1 MTVQIPAV
9 LERAR
14 ALTAPALRAAVER
27 LEPSI
32 ARVAAYH
39 LGWVD
44 VSGRPVAGNGGK
56 AVRPALAVLSAEAVG
71 ADARVALPGAVAVEL
86 VHNFSLLHD
95 DLMDG
100 DEERRHRPT
109 AWKAFGP
116 ALAVLTGDALLALA
130 EDVVLSAPG
139 ETGAR
144 AARHLTEAT
153 DRLIRGQAEDLSFEG
168 RLEVSVAECMAMEGN
183 KTGALLACSSSI
195 GAVLAGASSGTVATL
210 GEFGHH
216 LGLAFQAIDD
226 LLGIWGLPE
235 LTGKPTWSD
244 LRQRKKSVPV
254 TVALGKRTPGS
265 ERLAALLAGQ
275 GPVGDEDL
283 ALAAKLVQEAGGRD
297 WAQREA
303 ERQLELAMACLDA
316 VAMPAAARDDLVN
329 LARFV
334 TTREL

>member
-1 MTVQIPAV
+1 MSVQIPAV
-9 LERAR
+9 LERVR
-14 ALTAPALRAAVER
+14 DLTVPALRAAVER

-32 ARVAAYH
+32 ARVTAYH

-44 VSGRPVAGNGGK
+44 AGGRPVTGNSGK
-56 AVRPALAVLSAEAVG
+56 AVRPALAALSAEAVG
-71 ADARVALPGAVAVEL
+71 VDARQALPGAVAVEL

-116 ALAVLTGDALLALA
+116 ALAILAGDALLTLA
-130 EDVVLSAPG
+130 EEVLLEAPG
-139 ETGAR
+139 EAGAR
-144 AARHLTEAT
+144 AAHHLTGAT

-168 RLEVSVAECMAMEGN
+168 RLDVSVAECMAMEGD

-195 GAVLAGASSGTVATL
+195 GAVLAGAPDGTVAAL

-216 LGLAFQAIDD
+216 LGLAFQAVDD
-226 LLGIWGLPE
+226 LLGIWGQPE
-235 LTGKPTWSD
+235 VTGKPAWSD
-244 LRQRKKSVPV
+244 LRQRKKSMPV
-254 TVALGKRTPGS
+254 TVALSRGTPSS
-265 ERLAALLAGQ
+265 ERLVGLLGGE

-297 WAQREA
+297 WTQREA
-303 ERQLELAMACLDA
+303 ERQLGLALARLDA
-316 VAMPAAARDDLVN
+316 VAMPAAARDDLVD